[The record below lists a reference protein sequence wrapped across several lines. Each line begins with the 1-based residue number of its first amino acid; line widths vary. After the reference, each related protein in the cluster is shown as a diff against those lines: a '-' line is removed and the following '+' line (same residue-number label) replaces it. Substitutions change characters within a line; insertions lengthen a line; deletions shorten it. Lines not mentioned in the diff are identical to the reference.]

1 MASRRRR
8 SPPLGAAIEAAVNPQ
23 ATKALFFVSRNDGS
37 HVFCPTLRCHRAAV
51 NKWQIQYFKKK
62 RR

>member
-1 MASRRRR
+1 LPATPIAASGRE
-8 SPPLGAAIEAAVNPQ
+8 AIEAAVNP
-23 ATKALFFVSRNDGS
+23 ATTKALFFVSRNDGS
-37 HVFCPTLRCHRAAV
+37 HVFCPTLRCHQQAV